1 MAHSALAWLTG
12 QSIAAIAVIVF
23 GAWYLLSALIVAGVA
38 IMAHRGFGSTF
49 KAALPVTLTPIAV
62 AYALLVGFLA
72 ADVWPIF
79 DRARSA
85 VGMEASKLREAVI
98 VADALPEG
106 PRAML
111 RSRVREHIDAVV
123 TREWPAMAD
132 RRQTLK
138 DTPAALHA
146 ALVDLL
152 SMNPSP
158 GGQQLAQQRAVA
170 AIEDA
175 LDARRER
182 IFLSQTTL
190 GMTKVFVLVLLA
202 SLVLVTI
209 AMMHVDNR
217 SAQVITVAI
226 FATAAAA
233 IMLAIFVYDRPFGGG
248 GISLAPTALLDVR
261 PEQSR

>member
-1 MAHSALAWLTG
+1 MGHDVLTWLSA
-12 QSIAAIAVIVF
+12 QSIGAIAVTVF

-38 IMAHRGFGSTF
+38 IAAHRGCGPAFR
-49 KAALPVTLTPIAV
+49 ALLPVSLTPIAV
-62 AYALLVGFLA
+62 TYALLVGFLA

-79 DRARSA
+79 DRAQTA
-85 VGMEASKLREAVI
+85 VGMEASRLGEAVI

-111 RSRVREHIDAVV
+111 RNHIREHIDAVV

-132 RRQTLK
+132 RRQLLK
-138 DTPAALHA
+138 DPPAALHA
-146 ALVDLL
+146 ALIDLL
-152 SMNPSP
+152 SMNLPP

-175 LDARRER
+175 LDARLQR
-182 IFLSQTTL
+182 ILLSQATL
-190 GMTKVFVLVLLA
+190 GRTKVFVLILLA
-202 SLVLVTI
+202 GLVLVVI
-209 AMMHVDNR
+209 AVMHFDNR
-217 SAQVITVAI
+217 GAQVMSVAI

-233 IMLAIFVYDRPFGGG
+233 TMLAIFVYDRPFGGG
-248 GISLAPTALLDVR
+248 GISLAPTVLLDVR

>member
-1 MAHSALAWLTG
+1 MGHDVLTWLTG

-38 IMAHRGFGSTF
+38 ITAQRGYAPAF

-62 AYALLVGFLA
+62 TYALLVGFLA

-85 VGMEASKLREAVI
+85 VGMEASKLREVVI
-98 VADALPEG
+98 VADALPKDA
-106 PRAML
+106 RAML
-111 RSRVREHIDAVV
+111 RNYVREHIDAVV
-123 TREWPAMAD
+123 TREWPAMANGS
-132 RRQTLK
+132 QTLK
-138 DTPAALHA
+138 DTPPALRAALI
-146 ALVDLL
+146 DLL
-152 SMNPSP
+152 SMNFPP

-182 IFLSQTTL
+182 IFLSQATL
-190 GMTKVFVLVLLA
+190 GGTKVFVLVLLA
-202 SLVLVTI
+202 CLVLVTI

-217 SAQVITVAI
+217 TAQVIAVVI

-233 IMLAIFVYDRPFGGG
+233 TMLAIFIYDRPFGGG
-248 GISLAPTALLDVR
+248 GISLAPTVLLDVR